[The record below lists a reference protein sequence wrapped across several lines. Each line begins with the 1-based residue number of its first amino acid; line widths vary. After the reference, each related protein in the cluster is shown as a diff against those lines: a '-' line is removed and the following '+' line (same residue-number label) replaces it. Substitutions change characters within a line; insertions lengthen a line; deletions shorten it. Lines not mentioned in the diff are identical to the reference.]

1 MLQIKK
7 KEDKL
12 DSEAREMEEQKK
24 KIENDMFYKD
34 DSGSDISTPDRPMIS
49 MRGGNI
55 NKVVDES
62 LYTLKVKEPYDNK
75 IITNNK
81 QDDK

>member
-7 KEDKL
+7 KEDEL

-24 KIENDMFYKD
+24 KIDNEIFYKD

-49 MRGGNI
+49 MRGGNL

-62 LYTLKVKEPYDNK
+62 LYTLKIKEPHKNT
-75 IITNNK
+75 IISEP
-81 QDDK
+81 DDIQ